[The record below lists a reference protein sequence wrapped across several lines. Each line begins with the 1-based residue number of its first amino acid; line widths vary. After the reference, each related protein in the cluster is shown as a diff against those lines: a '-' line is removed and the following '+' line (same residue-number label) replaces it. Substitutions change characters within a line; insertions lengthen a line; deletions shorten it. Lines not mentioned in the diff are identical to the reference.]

1 MHKVHAGYTLLVR
14 LRADRVDAAAAL
26 LADFEQHPDRL
37 PFERSTTT
45 HFATVTIVPAQ
56 KYGDEVLPATL
67 LFATSF
73 CGPAR
78 EHVSELVRLMRTEL
92 CHLFENCEG
101 FEAADLEEFILANR
115 HGDTFYSGMQ
125 YLSPEDVV
133 RHQELRTEIETFIDH
148 QQGLG
153 GLPDNAV
160 GVRHLIQ
167 SHIRTQPRFAWAQQS
182 FTPAPGSWMALHWR
196 TLILGAIVVP
206 FLAVLVVS
214 SIGWLVHPSAAIDTV
229 AAGSWITTIF
239 VAACALGLLRAI
251 RQAEKEQTFVAGRQ
265 PDADVRALA
274 ATQNRPVINEMTIA
288 GPVKEGWLRPI
299 FLRMA
304 LWGVARLAEGIP
316 RVYGPIVIPT
326 VATARWIAADKGRR
340 LIFISNYTNA
350 AEGYVRDF
358 IDTEAGAKNI
368 NLSFGFGR
376 GYPKT
381 RWIMKEGAITDPNA
395 FGYVVTANQRRT
407 AFWYG
412 RYNDIS
418 IDNITINRKI
428 REGLFGPK
436 NESEAQTW
444 LHLL

>member
-1 MHKVHAGYTLLVR
+1 
-14 LRADRVDAAAAL
+14 
-26 LADFEQHPDRL
+26 
-37 PFERSTTT
+37 
-45 HFATVTIVPAQ
+45 
-56 KYGDEVLPATL
+56 
-67 LFATSF
+67 
-73 CGPAR
+73 
-78 EHVSELVRLMRTEL
+78 
-92 CHLFENCEG
+92 
-101 FEAADLEEFILANR
+101 
-115 HGDTFYSGMQ
+115 
-125 YLSPEDVV
+125 VV
-133 RHQELRTEIETFIDH
+133 
-148 QQGLG
+148 
-153 GLPDNAV
+153 
-160 GVRHLIQ
+160 
-167 SHIRTQPRFAWAQQS
+167 
-182 FTPAPGSWMALHWR
+182 
-196 TLILGAIVVP
+196 
-206 FLAVLVVS
+206 
-214 SIGWLVHPSAAIDTV
+214 
-229 AAGSWITTIF
+229 
-239 VAACALGLLRAI
+239 
-251 RQAEKEQTFVAGRQ
+251 
-265 PDADVRALA
+265 
-274 ATQNRPVINEMTIA
+274 
-288 GPVKEGWLRPI
+288 
-299 FLRMA
+299 
-304 LWGVARLAEGIP
+304 RLAEGIP